1 MMEEHITNT
10 DPAARI
16 VAMAMDAGKGGE
28 AYLFDLRQNGEEF
41 TLGLSTVLACLRFAE
56 LAGAVPRVSAAWW
69 ERAAS
74 IVCDGGVFRKR
85 LRSERPV
92 GTDPGTLP
100 EAQLREPGIFDHD
113 SDPMHDCM
121 EQYEFHMSR
130 RAHGFDMGLSL
141 VLTCL
146 SFAGAQGALPQ
157 LAPNWWVDVCCR
169 YPAETVGC

>member
-10 DPAARI
+10 DTAARI
-16 VAMAMDAGKGGE
+16 VAMAMDAGRCGE
-28 AYLFDLRQNGEEF
+28 AYLFDLRQDGEEF

-69 ERAAS
+69 ARAAS

-92 GTDPGTLP
+92 GADPGTLP
-100 EAQLREPGIFDHD
+100 EARLGQPGVFEHD
-113 SDPMHDCM
+113 NDPEHDCL
-121 EQYEFHMSR
+121 EQYEFRMR
-130 RAHGFDMGLSL
+130 RSGRGLSIGLAL

-146 SFAGAQGALPQ
+146 GFAEQQGALPE
-157 LAPNWWVDVCCR
+157 LSPSWWLEVNDA
-169 YPAETVGC
+169 Y

>member
-100 EAQLREPGIFDHD
+100 EARLRVPGIFDHD

-121 EQYEFHMSR
+121 EQYEFRMSR
-130 RAHGFDMGLSL
+130 RAYGFDMGLSL

-146 SFAGAQGALPQ
+146 SFAQAQGAVSELP
-157 LAPNWWVDVCCR
+157 PNWWNAVCSR
-169 YPAETVGC
+169 YPERIVQC